1 MKKLKTPMN
10 SHTSKSKIGMGDH
23 YGSGIRQKVGTI
35 KRDYLNSSES
45 LSKKYGKPPRS
56 LA

>member
-1 MKKLKTPMN
+1 MSKIKSVT
-10 SHTSKSKIGMGDH
+10 SAHTSKSKIGMGDN
-23 YGSGIRQKVGTI
+23 YGSGIKQKVGII

-45 LSKKYGKPPRS
+45 LAKKYGKPPRS